1 MVYISL
7 TALKS
12 WIGSVPSSR
21 ITTAGYGMHRL
32 SRTIVFLTCS
42 LTAALPVHAQPV
54 YKCTK
59 AGKTIFQQV
68 PCEGADIARI
78 NAPAPAPVPVPAPV
92 PAPAP
97 ASGGLPW
104 DGLHSGM
111 SSQDVLRIAA
121 GAQPEGERLLRRQG
135 IVVAGVRFDAEYH
148 FDAQGRLQ
156 AVFADKADGTQVGV
170 LNLNG
175 NEANQSDF
183 ERLATAFRA
192 KYGTETGRSL
202 KSKETGFPGLSAS
215 ADWSADGAK
224 IFISASPVTATT
236 SMLRIGANPVGQ
248 R

>member
-68 PCEGADIARI
+68 PCEGADIART
-78 NAPAPAPVPVPAPV
+78 NAPAPV
-92 PAPAP
+92 PAP

-215 ADWSADGAK
+215 ADWFADGAK
-224 IFISASPVTATT
+224 IFISVSPVTATT